1 VVLTALIPVLL
12 AGAPPSAG
20 TARPESIAGA
30 VAGVDQAIAGPS
42 PATQGV
48 FAEWSDLHRFSP
60 SPMIVAGVRL
70 PSAEASAEAAGRFFA
85 TWRNSRSLVLESRY
99 GALHDLMHGA
109 WHVQPQT
116 LTAIDYPG
124 RREVE

>member
-1 VVLTALIPVLL
+1 MVLTALITVFV
-12 AGAPPSAG
+12 AGAQPSAG
-20 TARPESIAGA
+20 KARPESIAGT
-30 VAGVDQAIAGPS
+30 VAGVDQAIAKLS

-48 FAEWSDLHRFSP
+48 FADWSDLHRFSP

-70 PSAEASAEAAGRFFA
+70 PCAEASAEAAGRFFA
-85 TWRNSRSLVLESRY
+85 IWRNSRSLVLGSRY

-116 LTAIDYPG
+116 RTAIDYPG